1 MKDALMFGFKINK
14 EKRYILIAGTAL
26 LLLGLIY
33 RFSPGLDFFYSSQEE
48 ILLKKKKLFK
58 YRQLVQEKN
67 VFEKKLISLNRTLDR
82 AESALLKGKTSAL
95 AAVELQNI
103 LKKITGESQ
112 VGIKTMR
119 VLKPEET
126 EKEKYLGI
134 LVQFTF
140 ASTTRQLKEIL
151 YKIETSAKLLAIR
164 ELRIRNFRR
173 RQAGQIQTTIVAEG
187 FMIKGDK

>member
-103 LKKITGESQ
+103 LKKMTGESQ

>member
-33 RFSPGLDFFYSSQEE
+33 RFSPGLDFFHSSQEE

-95 AAVELQNI
+95 AAVEPQNI
-103 LKKITGESQ
+103 LKKMTGESQ

>member
-1 MKDALMFGFKINK
+1 MKDALMFGFKNNK

-33 RFSPGLDFFYSSQEE
+33 RFSPGLDFFHSSQEE

-103 LKKITGESQ
+103 LKKMTGESQ